1 MSHVPLSVV
10 PLSCCLVIPLSHHT
24 LPQRRFQQCVLLRQL
39 FDLFAERR
47 HLDGIMQANQV
58 EEQDAEQENRCR
70 RQDGADQVSD
80 ENEQVVADGDKENGC
95 GAENPK
101 PSVFFPEP
109 LSPNQFKDQKDDEDT
124 CSDGEHLLSGRHFRS
139 PPKREA

>member
-1 MSHVPLSVV
+1 MQLSFSTTVTHKGRRYRLFFVGFFRLSLVAVFLFSTTVAYYHSLFAIFFSPFHRFPVSPFHRVPCPMPHVPLSVV

-24 LPQRRFQQCVLLRQL
+24 LPQRCFQQCVLLRQF

-70 RQDGADQVSD
+70 R
-80 ENEQVVADGDKENGC
+80 
-95 GAENPK
+95 
-101 PSVFFPEP
+101 
-109 LSPNQFKDQKDDEDT
+109 
-124 CSDGEHLLSGRHFRS
+124 
-139 PPKREA
+139 